1 MRQAARILVAV
12 LAVGGLATGCS
23 SSVHSAISNLPSRT
37 ATATAQP
44 TVTLPTTSPTTT
56 PSPSVTDS
64 PAGPTVTTSPAG
76 PPSTQTV
83 TATAT
88 ATSTETATPTPTATA
103 SPGGGSG
110 TGLLWL
116 WILLGVAVL
125 AGLIIWITRAAGH
138 RSAATADWQSRLIDA
153 YAKGAALHDA
163 ISVAETPGAM
173 AAADSGARWSE
184 VQRRADDLAQTLY
197 QIREAASGY
206 GDRARAEDTLASL
219 QAVRSAMGA
228 ERSPGGASA
237 EQAEVVRSRLAM
249 FESSLQALRHRSDDV
264 PGGP

>member
-83 TATAT
+83 T